1 MNVLL
6 YLLHIIINIPKTCSM
21 PKFLS
26 DSEMEKKSEEFQESC
41 DTALHIDTSLAN
53 SLETYTGIVM
63 LVVSHM
69 QNPVF
74 ITNYVSYNK

>member
-1 MNVLL
+1 
-6 YLLHIIINIPKTCSM
+6 M

-41 DTALHIDTSLAN
+41 DTALHINTSLAK